1 MGEPRTGTVLFVCR
15 CGPNIADFVDLDE
28 VVAWA
33 EQRDDIDEVFAHDL
47 LCAPD
52 GMKTFKECLDGRD
65 PEGIVVAACSPK
77 QHEKTFQDLAE
88 EVGINISR
96 VQMANIREHC
106 AWVTQ
111 HKDQATDK
119 AKALVNAGLHRVR
132 HAEPLERRSM
142 EVLSDVLVIGGGL
155 AGIEAALTAAKAGR
169 KVTLVEHEISVGG
182 SVIRTE
188 EVAPNMECSPCL
200 LAPRLSALNEADNIE
215 VIANAE
221 VTAVRGFYGNFTV
234 ETRQEPRYVKD
245 NCIGCEACFEVCP
258 VDVKSSFHL
267 GLGTHKAVYTLFPG
281 SVPAAAA
288 IDAEHCLHF
297 RDGSCSECVPA
308 CPFESIDFEEQATT
322 REIEVGAIVIATG
335 FAPGDVSA
343 FEALGHGAVT
353 DVYTLPEFERLASS
367 NGPHGGTILRADGEA
382 PASVAVVHCAG
393 SLRDGGIPYCSGTC
407 CLEAFKVGQMLR
419 HQVPEAKVFNVYGDL
434 VLPGPKE
441 RRFAE
446 QARRDGTR
454 MLRCGD
460 LARVS
465 VSRSNGKVQVIG
477 PGFAPLDVD
486 MVVLATGMGP
496 AAGTG
501 ALAEMMHLDRDEDG
515 FLKADHDILH
525 ATGSALDGIYLA
537 GCAAGPCNVATSVAR
552 GKAAVGDAISKLV
565 PGREIEL
572 EVMTSCIDEEV
583 CAGCKLCIT
592 TCPYG
597 AITYEDEKTVC
608 VINEAICRGCGTCTA
623 TCPSGASTA
632 KHFTDAQIYAE
643 IGGLIGV

>member
-1 MGEPRTGTVLFVCR
+1 
-15 CGPNIADFVDLDE
+15 
-28 VVAWA
+28 
-33 EQRDDIDEVFAHDL
+33 
-47 LCAPD
+47 
-52 GMKTFKECLDGRD
+52 
-65 PEGIVVAACSPK
+65 
-77 QHEKTFQDLAE
+77 
-88 EVGINISR
+88 
-96 VQMANIREHC
+96 MANIREHC

-111 HKDQATDK
+111 DKGEATDK
-119 AKALVNAGLHRVR
+119 AKALVSAALHRVR

-142 EVLSDVLVIGGGL
+142 EVLSDVLVVGGGL
-155 AGIEAALTAAKAGR
+155 AGIEAALTAARAGR
-169 KVTLVEHEISVGG
+169 KVTLVERDISVGG

-200 LAPRLSALNEADNIE
+200 LAPRLAALNEDDNIE

-234 ETRQEPRYVKD
+234 EVRKAARYVKD

-258 VDVKSSFHL
+258 VDVVSDFHL
-267 GLGTHKAVYTLFPG
+267 GLGTHKAVYTQFPG
-281 SVPAAAA
+281 SVPAAAV

-297 RDGSCSECVPA
+297 VDGSCSECVPA
-308 CPFESIDFEEQATT
+308 CPFESIDFEEQDET
-322 REIEVGAIVIATG
+322 REIDVGAIVIATG
-335 FAPGDVSA
+335 FEPGDVSGI
-343 FEALGHGAVT
+343 EGLGQGRFD

-367 NGPHGGTILRADGEA
+367 NGPHGGTILRKDGKA
-382 PASVAVVHCAG
+382 PESVAVVHCAG
-393 SLRDGGIPYCSGTC
+393 SLRDDGIPYCSGTC
-407 CLEAFKVGQMLR
+407 CLEAIKVGQLVR
-419 HQVPEAKVFNVYGDL
+419 HQVPEAQVVNIHGDL

-441 RRFAE
+441 RRFAGKAE
-446 QARRDGTR
+446 ADGTR
-454 MLRCGD
+454 FMRCPD
-460 LARVS
+460 LTEVS
-465 VSRSNGKVQVIG
+465 VTRTNGKVRISG
-477 PGFAPLDVD
+477 PGFKTGDVD
-486 MVVLATGMGP
+486 MVVLATGMRP

-501 ALAEMMHLDRDEDG
+501 ALAEMMHLAVDEDG

-525 ATGSALDGIYLA
+525 ATGAALDGIYLGGA
-537 GCAAGPCNVATSVAR
+537 AAGPCDVATSVAG

-572 EVMTSCIDEEV
+572 EVMTSAIDEEV

-597 AITYEDEKTVC
+597 AITFDDEKTVC
-608 VINEAICRGCGTCTA
+608 RVAEAICRGCGTCTA